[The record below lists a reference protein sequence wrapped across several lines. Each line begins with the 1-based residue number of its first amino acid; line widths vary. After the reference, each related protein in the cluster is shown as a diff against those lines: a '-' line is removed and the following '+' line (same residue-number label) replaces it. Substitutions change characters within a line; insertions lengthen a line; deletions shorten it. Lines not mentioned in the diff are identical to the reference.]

1 MHVVSIL
8 NLKGGVGKT
17 TTAVNLA
24 AAGFYSGRRTLL
36 VDLDPQNSTTDHLS
50 NADFETTAGA
60 MLKGECTFEAA
71 CHQLF
76 ASEDERACLDLL
88 PSGKLELTE
97 ADVMLQSRA
106 AKNRLKS
113 LLRKAVRAMA
123 APYDLAV
130 IDTGPGLDFLWF
142 NALYTADMVVC
153 PVELQMAAIVGLR
166 RFLEVLDFANE
177 DEGLDA
183 PVYYLPTNNDGR
195 VKESGELLEVLHE
208 QFGVFPEGKVLPP
221 IRYSAALSKALGA
234 RQSIFAFDPT
244 DRSAADYA
252 ALLHTLMQEVVTHG

>member
-60 MLKGECTFEAA
+60 MLKGECTFEAT
-71 CHQLF
+71 CHRLF
-76 ASEDERACLDLL
+76 SSEDERACLDLL

-113 LLRKAVRAMA
+113 LLRKAVRAMTV
-123 APYDLAV
+123 P
-130 IDTGPGLDFLWF
+130 
-142 NALYTADMVVC
+142 
-153 PVELQMAAIVGLR
+153 
-166 RFLEVLDFANE
+166 
-177 DEGLDA
+177 
-183 PVYYLPTNNDGR
+183 
-195 VKESGELLEVLHE
+195 
-208 QFGVFPEGKVLPP
+208 
-221 IRYSAALSKALGA
+221 
-234 RQSIFAFDPT
+234 
-244 DRSAADYA
+244 
-252 ALLHTLMQEVVTHG
+252 